1 MDPLI
6 EDGQVAQQVIRLL
19 GQDVLRMRTELE
31 ETKRQ
36 LRAQSSVTT
45 EVLPDQDARG
55 ELQIARDEIARL
67 QAQIAHLSRALNDH
81 RSGNINEE
89 RKPDLSALDTLQSEI
104 DHLTDIIARKEA
116 GEQGHLEKI
125 STLLRKVVKL
135 RDKCERYK
143 SSRDDLRARLA
154 EASTEPC
161 QDVIPSCEMDDF
173 PGSFLQ
179 EDPPLSNADPPRV
192 DIKYIWE
199 GPNFL
204 LSRRQMQLCTSRDI
218 FQLRVRFPGILWPSN
233 SRTTHGI
240 AFRPSHRYNPG
251 TGVNGWEQFGFTGH
265 EKGHRCELLYCEE
278 EKWFYL
284 GTYELVG
291 LKRLSLESV
300 QAITHNDTKGYMM
313 KQTVVSPELV
323 PPFLHGMLDSMYD
336 TGALMIEAA
345 ALCRVG
351 FNQQLYHAVLSA
363 RKNPRKSKE
372 GGNATEASHKRGVE
386 EVESDQD
393 EHQPAAKKKRNSRG
407 KQVRRPPT
415 SIRSNSAQTSTR
427 ILRTH
432 HYFRC

>member
-204 LSRRQMQLCTSRDI
+204 LSRRQMQL
-218 FQLRVRFPGILWPSN
+218 W
-233 SRTTHGI
+233 
-240 AFRPSHRYNPG
+240 PSHRYNPG

-407 KQVRRPPT
+407 KQYSYPAHP
-415 SIRSNSAQTSTR
+415 SLFPMLINLLAS
-427 ILRTH
+427 
-432 HYFRC
+432 